1 MRLET
6 LRADRNAEIDV
17 LRSKVRTQ
25 EQIIRTM
32 SQNEVRTLECCHI
45 RISISI
51 ITMGSP

>member
-6 LRADRNAEIDV
+6 QRADRNAEIDV

-32 SQNEVRTLECCHI
+32 SQNEVCLCGCRQAIKLQ
-45 RISISI
+45 
-51 ITMGSP
+51 